1 MENLFY
7 YSTKESEGSQR
18 VVEYLMRLEFMG
30 RVVVLPAGS
39 EFTSVHCLKMRSNDP
54 FVLFA
59 ADAGELAALET
70 LSNELKVFQV
80 MLVLGG
86 GQDACTRNLLTNL
99 PRMVFLLE
107 RDLEALG
114 KALRAL
120 FVLHNRQSNRLAGG
134 AE

>member
-18 VVEYLMRLEFMG
+18 VVEYLLRLEFPG

-70 LSNELKVFQV
+70 LRNEFTLFQV
-80 MLVLGG
+80 MLVLDGD
-86 GQDACTRNLLTNL
+86 QDMCTRNLLTNL
-99 PRMVFLLE
+99 PRRIFFLE

-120 FVLHNRQSNRLAGG
+120 FVHNRQSNRLTGG

>member
-18 VVEYLMRLEFMG
+18 VVEYLLRLEFPG

-70 LSNELKVFQV
+70 LRNEFTLFQV
-80 MLVLGG
+80 MLVLDGD
-86 GQDACTRNLLTNL
+86 QDMCTRNLLTNL
-99 PRMVFLLE
+99 PRRIFFLE

-120 FVLHNRQSNRLAGG
+120 FAHNRQSNRLTGG